1 MKVSLNDL
9 VKKFPASDS
18 IAVNH
23 VSLEINDGELMV
35 FLGPSGCGKTTTMR
49 MIAGLEMPDS
59 GQIKIGERD
68 VTFLAPKDRR
78 VAMVFQNFSMYPSM
92 TVFENIAF
100 PLQVLKL
107 SKAEIQQQVND
118 AAAIVGIGHLLKRSF
133 RQVSG
138 GEAQRV
144 ALARAMVRRPEVF
157 LMDEPLSS
165 LDAKLRVQLRTEI
178 KRLHQETR
186 STIVFVTHDQEEAM
200 SLGDKIVV
208 MSKGEIQ
215 QMGTPQD
222 VFFKPDNVFV
232 ANFVGTPSMNIFD
245 ATIQRADG
253 GLCVDLGGLTQPVPA
268 HFPSVSAGQ
277 AVKWGVRPEAIKFS
291 AAPSASAVPGQV
303 ELIESLGSRQEVFVR
318 AAGKLFSVILDAL
331 LPVRIGQSAHL
342 RFEPDSIHLF
352 DAQSGLSLASKPQP
366 KNS

>member
-1 MKVSLNDL
+1 MKVVLQDL

-23 VSLEINDGELMV
+23 ISLTIEDGELAV

-49 MIAGLEMPDS
+49 MIAGLETPDS
-59 GQIKIGERD
+59 GQIFIGERD
-68 VTFLAPKDRR
+68 VTFIAPKDRR

-107 SKAEIQQQVND
+107 SKDEIDRQVKD
-118 AAAIVGIGHLLKRSF
+118 AAGLVGVGHLLQRSS

-178 KRLHQETR
+178 KRLHQDTR
-186 STIVFVTHDQEEAM
+186 TTMIFVTHDQEEAM

-208 MSKGEIQ
+208 MDHGNVQ
-215 QMGTPQD
+215 QVGTPQD
-222 VFFKPDNVFV
+222 VFFKPRNMFV
-232 ANFVGTPSMNIFD
+232 ANFVGTPSMNLFD
-245 ATIQRADG
+245 GTIQQNGG
-253 GLCVDLGGLTQPVPA
+253 GLCVDMAGFTQPVPERFYA
-268 HFPSVSAGQ
+268 ASTGKQVQ
-277 AVKWGVRPEAIKFS
+277 WGIRPEAVKIVS
-291 AAPSASAVPGQV
+291 DGQPADVSGEV
-303 ELIESLGSRQEVFVR
+303 ELIEALGSRQQIFVR
-318 AAGKLFSVILDAL
+318 AAGKLFSVLIDAL
-331 LPVRIGQSAHL
+331 YPVKVGDSCSL
-342 RFEPDSIHLF
+342 RFDANSIHLF
-352 DAQSGLSLASKPQP
+352 DAQSGLSLAEAA
-366 KNS
+366 